1 MYLYSTTR
9 TWKKIKRTHIVERE
23 LPPSW
28 YGTSGLLSSR
38 CTSLLSQPSYFSSF
52 YLDMVKLCCCFGN
65 DISSP
70 TTTSSDLHAFKRIR
84 MNLTSLYSHGIYS
97 ELATLLTLRAL
108 CHFTLTSTLY
118 VGSSNSRSSLLQF
131 HGGGVWNR
139 HFPGDLIAEIHLD
152 LWVLYPISLST
163 GVILS
168 TVGSGFGVFAFLP
181 HHT

>member
-1 MYLYSTTR
+1 MNRSCLSPCTCTQLHAL
-9 TWKKIKRTHIVERE
+9 KKKLIKRTHIVERE

-118 VGSSNSRSSLLQF
+118 VGSSSSRSSLLQF
-131 HGGGVWNR
+131 HGGGCET
-139 HFPGDLIAEIHLD
+139 A
-152 LWVLYPISLST
+152 ISLVISLLRST
-163 GVILS
+163 WIC
-168 TVGSGFGVFAFLP
+168 GFYIP
-181 HHT
+181 SH

>member
-1 MYLYSTTR
+1 MHVLCFYLLLHLIFRLKTKPAKAKAKPQTGASPLGLFCP
-9 TWKKIKRTHIVERE
+9 V
-23 LPPSW
+23 
-28 YGTSGLLSSR
+28 GTSGLLSSR

-131 HGGGVWNR
+131 HGGG
-139 HFPGDLIAEIHLD
+139 G
-152 LWVLYPISLST
+152 
-163 GVILS
+163 
-168 TVGSGFGVFAFLP
+168 
-181 HHT
+181 